1 MLHINGSHEIACT
14 RYPEWADKFKTGN
27 KYEDCYNNSI
37 LFTDYVIG
45 EVIKRLEGS
54 KSSLLYFS
62 DHGTEKI
69 LIFRHFICMA
79 QIHQVKKPTMYRNL
93 SGTVLRHWT
102 VNRVSLVIFV
112 RTIRCSIT
120 MQWCLTGWAFPL
132 AKHGATLRCLNV
144 IVLRHLSL

>member
-1 MLHINGSHEIACT
+1 MGKHNNYITLIGSASNKSQWMTGEYDDALLPHLDEALKEKGKKLIMLHINGSHEIACT

-93 SGTVLRHWT
+93 SGTVLRH
-102 VNRVSLVIFV
+102 
-112 RTIRCSIT
+112 
-120 MQWCLTGWAFPL
+120 
-132 AKHGATLRCLNV
+132 
-144 IVLRHLSL
+144 